1 MTTQLRISRDWA
13 FALGFGALG
22 LILRLWNLAS
32 PKGKIFDEVYY
43 ATNAQS
49 LLQNGVEIDSK
60 TGLAQFIVH
69 PPTGKWLITIGIKLF
84 GYNEFGWR
92 FAAALIGSLSIVLMY
107 FTAKKL
113 FNNQLLSVFAAALIS
128 MDGLHLVHS
137 RIALLDIFLLF
148 FIQIAVLA
156 LLHQK
161 YWLSAIALG
170 LATSVKWSGLYVLIV
185 FALLVLIMDYRKHR
199 YLGSE
204 KPIRQVIDNFPIR
217 FLQFGI
223 APALIY
229 LSSWIGWFL
238 TNNGWSR
245 NWSANPLRSLW
256 HYHSEI
262 LNFHAKLSEPHP
274 YDANPWSWLIMAR
287 PTSFFYESPQGCES
301 KNCAQEVLAIG
312 TPILWW
318 IGTIAIAIVLGF
330 WLRSVALKRFE
341 CVPSIV
347 ILGMSAG
354 YLPWFFF
361 QERTV
366 FTFYAVIFEPFVI
379 LAIIYCAKLL
389 LNSSLAPGT
398 SISIVGGLIV
408 LVFLNFIYFLP
419 LFTGEVIDYSE
430 WLKRMWFS
438 SWI

>member
-69 PPTGKWLITIGIKLF
+69 PPTGKWLIAIGIKLF

-274 YDANPWSWLIMAR
+274 YDANPWSWLIQGR
-287 PTSFFYESPQGCES
+287 PTSFFYETP
-301 KNCAQEVLAIG
+301 KNCGGTRCSQEILALG

-318 IGTIAIAIVLGF
+318 LATIALFVTIGF
-330 WLRSVALKRFE
+330 WVSKRE
-341 CVPSIV
+341 WQAEILLVV
-347 ILGMSAG
+347 IGAS
-354 YLPWFFF
+354 YLPWFAI
-361 QERTV
+361 QDRTM
-366 FTFYAVIFEPFVI
+366 FSFYAIAFEPFILLTLVYVLSKVI
-379 LAIIYCAKLL
+379 KHQRRIA
-389 LNSSLAPGT
+389 
-398 SISIVGGLIV
+398 ISIGEIV
-408 LVFLNFIYFLP
+408 LVNFLYFLP
-419 LFTGEVIDYSE
+419 IFLGLQITYNSWHD
-430 WLKRMWFS
+430 RMWLP

>member
-69 PPTGKWLITIGIKLF
+69 PPTGKWLIAIGIKLF

-274 YDANPWSWLIMAR
+274 YDANPWSWLIQGR
-287 PTSFFYESPQGCES
+287 PTSFFYETP
-301 KNCAQEVLAIG
+301 KNCGSTRCSQEILALG

-318 IGTIAIAIVLGF
+318 LATIALFVTIGF
-330 WLRSVALKRFE
+330 WVSKRE
-341 CVPSIV
+341 WQAEILLVV
-347 ILGMSAG
+347 IGAS
-354 YLPWFFF
+354 YLPWFAI
-361 QERTV
+361 QDRTM
-366 FTFYAVIFEPFVI
+366 FSFYAIAFEPFI
-379 LAIIYCAKLL
+379 LLTLVYLL
-389 LNSSLAPGT
+389 SKVLKHQRRIA
-398 SISIVGGLIV
+398 ISIGAIV
-408 LVFLNFIYFLP
+408 LINFLYFLP
-419 LFTGEVIDYSE
+419 IFLGLPITYNSWHD
-430 WLKRMWFS
+430 RMWLP

>member
-69 PPTGKWLITIGIKLF
+69 PPTGKWLIAIGIKLF

-274 YDANPWSWLIMAR
+274 YDANPWSWLIQGR
-287 PTSFFYESPQGCES
+287 PTSFFYETP
-301 KNCAQEVLAIG
+301 KNCGGTRCSQEILALG

-318 IGTIAIAIVLGF
+318 LATIALFVTIGF
-330 WLRSVALKRFE
+330 WVSKRE
-341 CVPSIV
+341 WQAEILLVV
-347 ILGMSAG
+347 IGAS
-354 YLPWFFF
+354 YLPWFAI
-361 QERTV
+361 QNRTM
-366 FTFYAVIFEPFVI
+366 FSFYAIAFEPFILLTLVYVLSKVI
-379 LAIIYCAKLL
+379 KHQRRIA
-389 LNSSLAPGT
+389 
-398 SISIVGGLIV
+398 ISIGAIV
-408 LVFLNFIYFLP
+408 LINFLYFLP
-419 LFTGEVIDYSE
+419 IFLGLPITYNSWHD
-430 WLKRMWFS
+430 RMWLP

>member
-69 PPTGKWLITIGIKLF
+69 PPTGKWLIAIGIKLF

-274 YDANPWSWLIMAR
+274 YDANPWSWLIQGR
-287 PTSFFYESPQGCES
+287 PTSFFYETP
-301 KNCAQEVLAIG
+301 KNCGSTRCSQEILALG

-318 IGTIAIAIVLGF
+318 LATIALFVTIGF
-330 WLRSVALKRFE
+330 WVSKRE
-341 CVPSIV
+341 WQAEILLVV
-347 ILGMSAG
+347 IGAS
-354 YLPWFFF
+354 YLPWFAI
-361 QERTV
+361 QDRTM
-366 FTFYAVIFEPFVI
+366 FSFYAIAFEPFI
-379 LAIIYCAKLL
+379 LLTLVYVLSKVLKHQRRIA
-389 LNSSLAPGT
+389 
-398 SISIVGGLIV
+398 ISIGAIV
-408 LVFLNFIYFLP
+408 LINFLYFLP
-419 LFTGEVIDYSE
+419 IFLGLPITYNSWHD
-430 WLKRMWFS
+430 RMWLP

>member
-69 PPTGKWLITIGIKLF
+69 PPTGKWLIAIGIKLF

-274 YDANPWSWLIMAR
+274 YDANPWSWLIQGR
-287 PTSFFYESPQGCES
+287 PTSFFYETP
-301 KNCAQEVLAIG
+301 KNCGSTRCSQEILALG

-318 IGTIAIAIVLGF
+318 LATIALFVTIGF
-330 WLRSVALKRFE
+330 WVSKRE
-341 CVPSIV
+341 WQAEILLVV
-347 ILGMSAG
+347 IGAS
-354 YLPWFFF
+354 YLPWFAI
-361 QERTV
+361 QDRTM
-366 FTFYAVIFEPFVI
+366 FSFYAIAFEPFILLTLVYVLSKVI
-379 LAIIYCAKLL
+379 KHQRRIA
-389 LNSSLAPGT
+389 
-398 SISIVGGLIV
+398 ISIGAIV
-408 LVFLNFIYFLP
+408 LINFLYFLP
-419 LFTGEVIDYSE
+419 IFLGLPITYNSWHD
-430 WLKRMWFS
+430 RMWLP

>member
-69 PPTGKWLITIGIKLF
+69 PPTGKWLIAIGIKLF

-185 FALLVLIMDYRKHR
+185 FSFNYGLSKASLLRI
-199 YLGSE
+199 
-204 KPIRQVIDNFPIR
+204 
-217 FLQFGI
+217 
-223 APALIY
+223 
-229 LSSWIGWFL
+229 
-238 TNNGWSR
+238 
-245 NWSANPLRSLW
+245 
-256 HYHSEI
+256 
-262 LNFHAKLSEPHP
+262 
-274 YDANPWSWLIMAR
+274 
-287 PTSFFYESPQGCES
+287 
-301 KNCAQEVLAIG
+301 
-312 TPILWW
+312 
-318 IGTIAIAIVLGF
+318 
-330 WLRSVALKRFE
+330 
-341 CVPSIV
+341 
-347 ILGMSAG
+347 
-354 YLPWFFF
+354 
-361 QERTV
+361 
-366 FTFYAVIFEPFVI
+366 
-379 LAIIYCAKLL
+379 
-389 LNSSLAPGT
+389 
-398 SISIVGGLIV
+398 
-408 LVFLNFIYFLP
+408 
-419 LFTGEVIDYSE
+419 
-430 WLKRMWFS
+430 
-438 SWI
+438 

>member
-69 PPTGKWLITIGIKLF
+69 PPTGKWLIAIGIKLF

-274 YDANPWSWLIMAR
+274 YDANPWSWLIQGR
-287 PTSFFYESPQGCES
+287 PTSFFYETP
-301 KNCAQEVLAIG
+301 KNCGGTRCSQEILALG

-318 IGTIAIAIVLGF
+318 LATIALFITIGF
-330 WLRSVALKRFE
+330 WVSKRE
-341 CVPSIV
+341 WQAEILLVV
-347 ILGMSAG
+347 IGAS
-354 YLPWFFF
+354 YLPWFAI
-361 QERTV
+361 QDRTM
-366 FTFYAVIFEPFVI
+366 FSFYAIAFEPFILLTLVYVLSKVI
-379 LAIIYCAKLL
+379 KHQRRIA
-389 LNSSLAPGT
+389 
-398 SISIVGGLIV
+398 ISIGAIV
-408 LVFLNFIYFLP
+408 LVNFLYFLP
-419 LFTGEVIDYSE
+419 IFLGLPITYNSWHD
-430 WLKRMWFS
+430 RMWLP